1 MNETSRGP
9 VIRPTAVAV
18 AGLGIALGLASGLVH
33 SGVVAWTRHFT
44 ETFTWSSRDLLW
56 MAPAADVFFLS
67 AVAAPLALLAWRRRV
82 SWRIATTILGF
93 FAVLSVLLH
102 FSRLHWAPLLL
113 LSAGLAVQLGSLAAR
128 FPEHTARLGRRSAI
142 ALSVVTIG
150 LGVGER
156 LMRGERG
163 EVITAPPDGAPN
175 VLVLILDT
183 VRARSMSLHGYARTT
198 TPHIDSLAAD
208 AIVFERAIA
217 PSSWTLPS
225 HASMFTGL
233 PAGALSTS
241 WRTPFD
247 GSVPTVASVFQ
258 RNGYATGAFVAN
270 FFYTHH
276 ESGLAAGFEEFR
288 DFKVSFQQL
297 IWSSTFGQTPLFN
310 KLIWARTPGAI
321 WNAVRTFDLRIP
333 AEPHSHRKWTGE
345 VVGEFLAWQR
355 RERGRPFFA
364 FLNLYDA
371 HDPYAPPGS
380 WYTRYSPSP
389 TKLDLYD
396 SGLAYMD
403 SQLAPLFRALREQ
416 GALDRTI
423 VVVTSD
429 HGEQFGEHGLMN
441 HGNSLYMPVT
451 HVPLVI
457 RYPAALPGPRRVATP
472 VTLRDLAATLLDLAG
487 VPNDGTIP
495 GATLRDA
502 CCGAPYAS
510 PVVAETEQLEGKQK
524 DHVPAG
530 WGPLASIVAD
540 SLHFIRNGNGTFEL
554 YHVGAD
560 SGEMRNLA
568 ASPEWC
574 NVAAA
579 LDKRLRGITTNPA
592 TPTFDAARC
601 RGAHRR
607 GSGVGSA
614 R

>member
-1 MNETSRGP
+1 MSEIPRSRA
-9 VIRPTAVAV
+9 IRPTAIAV
-18 AGLGIALGLASGLVH
+18 VTLAIALGLASGLVH
-33 SGVVAWTRHFT
+33 SGVVAWTRHVT
-44 ETFTWSSRDLLW
+44 GKFTWSSRDLLW
-56 MAPAADVFFLS
+56 MAPAANVLFLS
-67 AVAAPLALLAWRRRV
+67 VIAAPLAVLAARRRI
-82 SWRIATTILGF
+82 SWRLATSVLGF

-102 FSRLHWAPLLL
+102 FSRLHWAPLLV
-113 LSAGLAVQLGSLAAR
+113 LSAGLAMQLGSLAAR
-128 FPEHTARLGRRSAI
+128 FPERTARFGPRSAI
-142 ALSVVTIG
+142 TLSVVTMG

-156 LMRGERG
+156 LMRGEDV
-163 EVITAPPDGAPN
+163 EAIASPPNGAPN

-183 VRARSMSLHGYARTT
+183 VRARSMSLHGYARAT

-247 GSVPTVASVFQ
+247 GSVPTVASVFR

-276 ESGLAAGFEEFR
+276 ESGLAAGFDEFR

-310 KLIWARTPGAI
+310 RLIWARTPGAV
-321 WNAVRTFDLRIP
+321 WNAFRTFDLRIP

-345 VVGEFLAWQR
+345 VVDEFLAWQR

-371 HDPYAPPGS
+371 HDPYEPPGS
-380 WYTRYSPSP
+380 WRTRFAPAP
-389 TKLDLYD
+389 TNKDLYE

-403 SQLAPLFRALREQ
+403 AELAPLFRALREE

-429 HGEQFGEHGLMN
+429 HGEQFGEHNLKN
-441 HGNSLYMPVT
+441 HGNSLYLPVT

-487 VPNDGTIP
+487 VPNVGTIP
-495 GATLRDA
+495 GVSLRNA
-502 CCGAPYAS
+502 CCGASYAS
-510 PVVAETEQLEGKQK
+510 PVVAETEQLDGRKR
-524 DHVPAG
+524 DHVPAS

-540 SLHFIRNGNGTFEL
+540 SLHFVRNGDGSFEL
-554 YHVGAD
+554 YNLDTD
-560 SGEMRNLA
+560 SGETSNLA

-574 NVAAA
+574 EVAAA
-579 LDKRLRGITTNPA
+579 LDERLRRVATKPS

-601 RGAHRR
+601 RDGR
-607 GSGVGSA
+607 GRGVAGGSA